1 LHFDV
6 YLGHG
11 SFVIALNHKAKAMTL
26 SVSTPVAQRTV
37 QHLPAALTLPRAGA
51 LHLWSVAT
59 PPEIDPTPA
68 LSALLSPEER
78 TRWQRY
84 VTPVARRQFLESRGL
99 LRLLL
104 GTYLQRDPGRLEF
117 FYSEQGKPSL
127 TEASGGNLLQ
137 FNVSHSQGRVLYAV
151 SADHAVGVDLECVN
165 SRIDCR
171 GLAHRICTPQE
182 RTIFDRLPP
191 EEQSPAFFK
200 IWTRKEAL
208 VKLSSDRLYEK
219 LSVFEVPACATS
231 GSYWVQ
237 VEDRNIW
244 LQDLELFE
252 SFAAAIALPALPAQ
266 IVHHEWH
273 YGEEES

>member
-1 LHFDV
+1 
-6 YLGHG
+6 
-11 SFVIALNHKAKAMTL
+11 MTL
-26 SVSTPVAQRTV
+26 SVPTPVVQRTV
-37 QHLPAALTLPRAGA
+37 QHLPAAPALPRAGV

-68 LSALLSPEER
+68 LSALLSPEEY

-84 VTPVARRQFLESRGL
+84 ITPAARRQFLESRGL

-104 GTYLQRDPGRLEF
+104 GAYLQRDPGRLEF
-117 FYSEQGKPSL
+117 IYSEQGKPAL
-127 TEASGGNLLQ
+127 TKASGGAVLQ
-137 FNVSHSQGRVLYAV
+137 FNLSHSQGRVLYAV
-151 SADHAVGVDLECVN
+151 SAEHAVGIDLEGVN
-165 SRIDCR
+165 PLIGYRDI
-171 GLAHRICTPQE
+171 AHRICTPQE
-182 RTIFDRLPP
+182 RTVFDRLPP

-244 LQDLELFE
+244 LQDLDLFE
-252 SFAAAIALPALPAQ
+252 SFAAAVALPALPEQ

-273 YGEEES
+273 YGKDEL